1 MDSTKYKNE
10 YKKKNYIRK
19 EIVFKKDDWIEIE
32 RIISENKTTLKNI
45 IYSYIGKLI
54 MEKGNSNEKENK
66 I

>member
-19 EIVFKKDDWIEIE
+19 EIVFRKDDWIEIE
-32 RIISENKTTLKNI
+32 KILSNHNTTLKNI
-45 IYSYIGKLI
+45 IYDYIGKLI
-54 MEKGNSNEKENK
+54 MEKGNNNEKENK